1 MNRAINRVSAV
12 VLFAFIALGTTG
24 CAGKK
29 ASPLENEQQAFDD
42 VRAELLS
49 IVIDP
54 KRAAEAVEL
63 VSALEQSFSVTRKDI
78 ELRKANLILLN
89 EDYDASRS
97 DFEVQFEHIALD
109 IRTNRNHISAIHRQF
124 AEVLTAEEWAAIDKA
139 RSKAM
144 NAAINTI
151 QSL

>member
-1 MNRAINRVSAV
+1 MIRVINHFSTV
-12 VLFAFIALGTTG
+12 VLLVFIALGTTG

-29 ASPLENEQQAFDD
+29 MPPLDIEQQAFDD

-49 IVIDP
+49 IVVDP
-54 KRAAEAVEL
+54 KRAAQAVEL
-63 VSALEQSFSVTRKDI
+63 VSELEQSFGVTRKDI

-97 DFEVQFEHIALD
+97 DIEAQIEHIVLD

-124 AEVLTAEEWAAIDKA
+124 MEVLTAEEWAAIDKA

-144 NAAINTI
+144 NAAIKTI
-151 QSL
+151 QSI